1 MIKFSIIIPV
11 WNLEPYISRCLD
23 SVIAQTYKNIEI
35 ICINDGSTDNSL
47 NILQEYAERDNR
59 IKIIDQENQGVSVA
73 RNNGIDA
80 ASGDYLLFVDGD
92 DYVDTRMC
100 EVLNGKV
107 ENYDLVFFNFYR
119 ITSNGEIKRA
129 VTRNRNTFQFS
140 PVVWSFCFRSEFVQR
155 ERIRFPQ
162 GINIAEDV
170 VFLSYVH
177 ALTDNALVINDPLY
191 YHVSNRSGS
200 ATTVKKKDLFDLDIK
215 AFSCMTESTI
225 FKGASRERQGYIVD
239 IWIQLILDMFF
250 QPQEIDKPSEKAFKK
265 IVLELKNK
273 GGLKLKTLPKFR
285 FVSGLFQIGLFPAF
299 KKLYLAIIKVV
310 ESLQK

>member
-23 SVIAQTYKNIEI
+23 SIIAQTYRNIEI

-107 ENYDLVFFNFYR
+107 ENYDLVFFNYFLTR
-119 ITSNGEIKRA
+119 PGKIRRA
-129 VTRNRNTFQFS
+129 VKRNCNTFKFS
-140 PVVWSFCFRSEFVQR
+140 VAVWSFCFRSELVQKR
-155 ERIRFPQ
+155 GIRFPQ
-162 GINIAEDV
+162 GIEISEDV
-170 VFLSYVH
+170 VFMSYVH
-177 ALTDNALVINDPLY
+177 ALTDNVLVINDPLY
-191 YHVSNRSGS
+191 YYVLNRSGS
-200 ATTVKKKDLFDLDIK
+200 ATNVKKKDLFDLDIK
-215 AFSCMTESTI
+215 AFSYMTESTI

-239 IWIQLILDMFF
+239 IWIQIILDMCFNH
-250 QPQEIDKPSEKAFKK
+250 QEIDKPAVEAFRKT
-265 IVLELKNK
+265 VLELKKK
-273 GGLKLKTLPKFR
+273 GGLKLKMLPKFR
-285 FVSGLFQIGLFPAF
+285 FVLGLIQIGLFPAF

>member
-23 SVIAQTYKNIEI
+23 SIIAQTYRNIEI

-47 NILQEYAERDNR
+47 NILQKYAERDNR

-73 RNNGIDA
+73 RNIGIDA

-100 EVLNGKV
+100 EVLKDKV
-107 ENYDLVFFNFYR
+107 ENYDLVFFNYYFLIR
-119 ITSNGEIKRA
+119 TGEIKR
-129 VTRNRNTFQFS
+129 VVKRNWNTFKFCTS
-140 PVVWSFCFRSEFVQR
+140 VWSFCFRSELVQKGG
-155 ERIRFPQ
+155 IRFPK
-162 GINIAEDV
+162 GINMAEDA
-170 VFLSYVH
+170 VFMSYVH
-177 ALTDNALVINDPLY
+177 ALTDNVLVVNDPLY
-191 YHVSNRSGS
+191 YYISNRSGS
-200 ATTVKKKDLFDLDIK
+200 ATTVKKKDLFDLDTK
-215 AFSCMTESTI
+215 AFSYMTESTI

-239 IWIQLILDMFF
+239 IWIQLILDMCFY
-250 QPQEIDKPSEKAFKK
+250 PQGIDKPAVKAFKK
-265 IVLELKNK
+265 IVLELKKK
-273 GGLKLKTLPKFR
+273 GSLKLKTLPKFR
-285 FVSGLFQIGLFPAF
+285 FVSGLIQIGLFPAF

>member
-1 MIKFSIIIPV
+1 M
-11 WNLEPYISRCLD
+11 EPRARSRCLD
-23 SVIAQTYKNIEI
+23 SIIAQTYKNIEI

-100 EVLNGKV
+100 EVLKDKV
-107 ENYDLVFFNFYR
+107 ENYDLVFFNYFSVR
-119 ITSNGEIKRA
+119 AGKIRRA
-129 VTRNRNTFQFS
+129 VKRNCNTFKFS
-140 PVVWSFCFRSEFVQR
+140 VAVWSFCFRSELVQKGG
-155 ERIRFPQ
+155 IRFPQ
-162 GINIAEDV
+162 GVEMAEDA
-170 VFLSYVH
+170 VFMSYVH
-177 ALTDNALVINDPLY
+177 ALTDNVLVVNDYLY
-191 YHVSNRSGS
+191 YYTSNRSGS
-200 ATTVKKKDLFDLDIK
+200 AISVKKKDLFDLDRK

-239 IWIQLILDMFF
+239 IWIQLILDLFF
-250 QPQEIDKPSEKAFKK
+250 SPQGIDKPSVKAFKK
-265 IVLELKNK
+265 AVLELKK
-273 GGLKLKTLPKFR
+273 KDGLKLKTLPKFR
-285 FVSGLFQIGLFPAF
+285 FVTGLLQIGLFPAF
-299 KKLYLAIIKVV
+299 KKLYLAIINVV